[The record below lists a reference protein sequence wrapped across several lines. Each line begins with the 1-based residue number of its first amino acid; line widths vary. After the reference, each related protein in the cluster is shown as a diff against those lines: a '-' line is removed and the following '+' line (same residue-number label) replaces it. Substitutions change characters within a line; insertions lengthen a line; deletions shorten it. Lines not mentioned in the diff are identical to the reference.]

1 MAVKDHVGFIGLGAM
16 GARMAANVLDAGYT
30 LTVYNRDREKTR
42 DLAARGAAVAESP
55 RDLAA
60 RSDVALLML
69 SDPAAVCAVMLGDE
83 GVLAGARDGLALVD
97 MSTVGPAD
105 ALAVVEAARA
115 RGVQAV
121 NAPVLGTLGPAAKG
135 ELLILAGGAE
145 DTVERVRP
153 VLETMGKTVRYLGS
167 NERACAA
174 KLAANLLLAGSLQ
187 LFGEAVALTTRW
199 GLPREQALELLGG
212 TAVVSPA
219 LKGKMPAMYDP
230 GAAVDFSLR
239 LARKDLWLALGA
251 AYEKGAAMP
260 LAATALETFTL
271 AMGAHGDEDASRIA
285 AYIDDAGVGS

>member
-1 MAVKDHVGFIGLGAM
+1 VAVKDHVGFIGLGAM

-69 SDPAAVCAVMLGDE
+69 SDPAAVRAVVLG
-83 GVLAGARDGLALVD
+83 DGLALVD

-230 GAAVDFSLR
+230 GTAVDFSLR